1 MEHRRVVFIDL
12 LRGWAGLVMIEVHAV
27 NAFLLPEIRS
37 AGWFPILN
45 FVNGLVAPSF
55 LFVAGLVFIVVS
67 ERKLEEFRTY
77 GGLFWK
83 QSGRIL
89 MIWGVGY
96 FLHLP
101 FFSFSRTLKE
111 TTPET
116 WLKFFQADVLHCIAA
131 GLLLLFAARI
141 VVRRNEVLGRLL
153 WFWTAVIVVIAPFLW
168 DVDFNRF
175 LHPAVGAYVNAQHF
189 SQFPLF
195 PWLGFLFLGGILG
208 LKYLR
213 SRAENREA
221 SFIKSVAWW
230 GAACVAMALLV
241 GDSLPIPGVTGDIR
255 PQPVFFV
262 LRFGVILLLFGG
274 FWLYGR
280 IRKTER
286 SFVLTVSRETL
297 LVYAAHLLI
306 IYGTFWNDRSLS
318 GLYGHSLTM
327 AQSAAATLGLVVV
340 MAGVAELWGRV
351 KRKSLPLAR
360 NLSLAG
366 GLIAFLIFLIK

>member
-1 MEHRRVVFIDL
+1 MENRRVAFIDL
-12 LRGWAGLVMIEVHAV
+12 LRGWAGLVMIEVHVV

-55 LFVAGLVFIVVS
+55 LFVAGLVFVVVS

-83 QSGRIL
+83 QSGRIF
-89 MIWGVGY
+89 MIWGLGY

-101 FFSFSRTLKE
+101 FFSFSRTLNE
-111 TTPET
+111 TSPEA
-116 WLKFFQADVLHCIAA
+116 WLNFFQVDVLHCIAA

-141 VVRRNEVLGRLL
+141 VVSRNEVLERLL
-153 WFWTAVIVVIAPFLW
+153 WFGTTVIVVIAPFLW
-168 DVDFNRF
+168 DIDFNRF
-175 LHPAVGAYVNAQHF
+175 LHPIVGAYVNAQHF
-189 SQFPLF
+189 SQFPFF
-195 PWLGFLFLGGILG
+195 PWLGFLLLGGILG

-213 SRAENREA
+213 ARAENREV
-221 SFIKSVAWW
+221 SFVKSVAWW
-230 GAACVAMALLV
+230 GAGCVAIALLM
-241 GDSLPIPGVTGDIR
+241 GDSFPIPGASKDVR

-262 LRFGVILLLFGG
+262 LRFGIVLLLFGG
-274 FWLYGR
+274 LWLYER

-286 SFVLTVSRETL
+286 SFVLTFSRETL

-306 IYGTFWNDRSLS
+306 IFGTFWNDRSLA
-318 GLYGHSLTM
+318 GLYGLSLTM
-327 AQSAAATLGLVVV
+327 VQSAAATLGLVLLMV
-340 MAGVAELWGRV
+340 GLAELWGRV

-360 NLSLAG
+360 NLSIAG
-366 GLIAFLIFLIK
+366 GLIAFLVFLIN